1 MLPTRLCHDTCAPAR
16 DPDTGVRTWCGP
28 PCFDGPVL
36 VATVSPLAYWSAVAG
51 AGAGCVALCIVA
63 RRHPGPWRTVV
74 ARALGTVL
82 LADAVSYSVG
92 LAVAGTWSPKT
103 SLPLALCDIGV
114 LVAAVA
120 CWWETALLVELTYFW
135 GLAGTLQGILTPDL
149 NVGFP
154 HLVFFQYVVGHVG
167 IVAAALFLVVGSGIV
182 PRRRAAPRVLAIT
195 LAYSAVV
202 GIVDAVTGANYMFLR
217 APPGEWTLL
226 PRPGPLALVHSQRS
240 GGGGHSRDVARH
252 PVLGGPSKGDRGHRS
267 PRSARGPL
275 PALARRGAALPQR
288 CGPLACPGEGSVVT
302 RPPDPGAWPRA
313 GLARRLRPKGKVP

>member
-1 MLPTRLCHDTCAPAR
+1 M
-16 DPDTGVRTWCGP
+16 
-28 PCFDGPVL
+28 L

-226 PRPGPLALVHSQRS
+226 RVLGPWPWYIASAVGVAAILVTLLDTPFWAGRRRATVATAPPDRPVVHSLPSPAAGQPFRS
-240 GGGGHSRDVARH
+240 GAGH
-252 PVLGGPSKGDRGHRS
+252 
-267 PRSARGPL
+267 
-275 PALARRGAALPQR
+275 
-288 CGPLACPGEGSVVT
+288 
-302 RPPDPGAWPRA
+302 
-313 GLARRLRPKGKVP
+313 